1 MRANDLNFPF
11 PVLGM
16 PGVMQGDPPKVTY
29 TSYIPDKNLIQ
40 IPYRWVFDIDV
51 KNKCI
56 LDLIQT
62 GKAQYMCEVT
72 CSATLM
78 RKCIFSATPK
88 IEVVLGRREV
98 NKRVEFSL
106 YVVAKERIADY
117 DNDAANEDYRELAP
131 FDIDVGSPLA
141 VLSSYRW
148 DADLCYEDLT
158 SLRSILQ
165 VLKNTSDPSQEYVTL
180 NLEHDYIQI
189 LLPSQEYDAFME
201 KSHTDAFGEVIKSS
215 LILYS
220 LQAALYQFSPEL
232 THRWERAVDT
242 YIKQDSKFEGLSIE
256 NKGDIPLIAA
266 KMLGNPFKR
275 LGGTLTKL
283 TVRSPESAEAQG
295 DEDEENE

>member
-16 PGVMQGDPPKVTY
+16 PGVMQGEPPKVSY
-29 TSYIPDKNLIQ
+29 TPYIPNKNLIQ
-40 IPYRWVFDIDV
+40 VPYRWVFEIDI
-51 KNKCI
+51 KNQCI
-56 LDLIQT
+56 LDLIQA

-78 RKCIFSATPK
+78 RKCIFSPTPK

-106 YVVAKERIADY
+106 YVVAKEHIADY

-165 VLKNTSDPSQEYVTL
+165 VLKNTSDPAQEYVTL

-189 LLPSQEYDAFME
+189 LLPAQQYDAFME

-215 LILYS
+215 LILYA
-220 LQAALYQFSPEL
+220 LQAALNQFSPEL

-242 YIKQDSKFEGLSIE
+242 YIRQDSKFEGLSLE

-275 LGGTLTKL
+275 LGETLPKL
-283 TVRSPESAEAQG
+283 TVLSAESAEVSG
-295 DEDEENE
+295 DEEEEAE

>member
-16 PGVMQGDPPKVTY
+16 PGVMHGESPKVSY

-40 IPYRWVFDIDV
+40 VPYRWVFDIDI

-78 RKCIFSATPK
+78 RKCIFSAVPK
-88 IEVVLGRREV
+88 IEVVLDRREV

-106 YVVAKERIADY
+106 YVVAKEHIADY

-141 VLSSYRW
+141 VLPSYRW

-165 VLKNTSDPSQEYVTL
+165 VLKNSSDPAQEYVTL

-189 LLPSQEYDAFME
+189 LLPAQQYDAFME
-201 KSHTDAFGEVIKSS
+201 KSQTDAFGEVIKSS
-215 LILYS
+215 LILYA
-220 LQAALYQFSPEL
+220 LQAALYQFSSEL
-232 THRWERAVDT
+232 THRWERAVDK
-242 YIKQDSKFEGLSIE
+242 YIRQDSKFEGLLLE

-275 LGGTLTKL
+275 LGETLPKL
-283 TVRSPESAEAQG
+283 TVLSPESAETQA

>member
-1 MRANDLNFPF
+1 
-11 PVLGM
+11 
-16 PGVMQGDPPKVTY
+16 MQGEPPKVSY

-40 IPYRWVFDIDV
+40 VPYRWVFDIDI

-56 LDLIQT
+56 LDLIQA

-78 RKCIFSATPK
+78 RKCIFSADPK
-88 IEVVLGRREV
+88 IEVILGRREV

-106 YVVAKERIADY
+106 YVVATEHIDNY

-165 VLKNTSDPSQEYVTL
+165 VRKNTSDPSQEYITL

-189 LLPSQEYDAFME
+189 YLPAQQFDAFME

-215 LILYS
+215 LILYA

-242 YIKQDSKFEGLSIE
+242 YIRQDSKFEGLSLE

-275 LGGTLTKL
+275 LGETLPKL
-283 TVRSPESAEAQG
+283 TVISPESAEAQA

>member
-16 PGVMQGDPPKVTY
+16 PGVMQGDPPKVAY

-40 IPYRWVFDIDV
+40 VPYRWVFDIDI
-51 KNKCI
+51 KNQCI
-56 LDLIQT
+56 IDLIQA

-78 RKCIFSATPK
+78 RKCIFSSTPK

-106 YVVAKERIADY
+106 YVVAKEHIADY

-165 VLKNTSDPSQEYVTL
+165 VLKNTSDPAQQFVTL
-180 NLEHDYIQI
+180 SLEHEYIQI
-189 LLPSQEYDAFME
+189 LLPAQQYDAFME
-201 KSHTDAFGEVIKSS
+201 KSQTDAFAEVIKSS
-215 LILYS
+215 LIMYA
-220 LQAALYQFSPEL
+220 LQAALSQVSPEL

-242 YIKQDSKFEGLSIE
+242 YIKQDSKFEGLSLE
-256 NKGDIPLIAA
+256 NKGDVPIIAA
-266 KMLGNPFKR
+266 KMLGNPFKQ
-275 LGGTLTKL
+275 LAETLPKL
-283 TVRSPESAEAQG
+283 AVLSPESSEASG

>member
-16 PGVMQGDPPKVTY
+16 PGVMQGDPPKVVD

-40 IPYRWVFDIDV
+40 VPYRWVFDIDI
-51 KNKCI
+51 KNQCI
-56 LDLIQT
+56 LNLIQA

-78 RKCIFSATPK
+78 RKCIFSSTPK

-98 NKRVEFSL
+98 NKRVEFAL
-106 YVVAKERIADY
+106 YVVAKEHIANY

-165 VLKNTSDPSQEYVTL
+165 VLKNTSDPTQEYVTL
-180 NLEHDYIQI
+180 NLEHEYIQI
-189 LLPSQEYDAFME
+189 FLPAQQYDAFME

-215 LILYS
+215 LILYA
-220 LQAALYQFSPEL
+220 LQAALNQFSSDL

-242 YIKQDSKFEGLSIE
+242 YIRQDSKFEGLSLE

-275 LGGTLTKL
+275 LGETLPKL
-283 TVRSPESAEAQG
+283 TVLSAESAEVSG
-295 DEDEENE
+295 DEEEEAE

>member
-1 MRANDLNFPF
+1 MRASDLNFPF
-11 PVLGM
+11 PVLDMHGS
-16 PGVMQGDPPKVTY
+16 MQGELPKVAY

-40 IPYRWVFDIDV
+40 VPYRWVFDIDIR
-51 KNKCI
+51 NQCI
-56 LDLIQT
+56 LNLIQS

-72 CSATLM
+72 CTATLM
-78 RKCIFSATPK
+78 RKCIFSSTPK

-98 NKRVEFSL
+98 NKRVEFAL
-106 YVVAKERIADY
+106 YVVAKEHIYDY
-117 DNDAANEDYRELAP
+117 DNEAANDDYRELAP

-141 VLSSYRW
+141 VLSTYRW

-180 NLEHDYIQI
+180 NLEHEYIQI
-189 LLPSQEYDAFME
+189 LLPAQQYDAFME
-201 KSHTDAFGEVIKSS
+201 KSQTESFGEVIKSS
-215 LILYS
+215 LVLYA
-220 LQAALYQFSPEL
+220 LQAALSQVSPEL

-242 YIKQDSKFEGLSIE
+242 YIKQDSKFDGLSLE

-275 LGGTLTKL
+275 LAETLPKL
-283 TVRSPESAEAQG
+283 VIRSLDSVEATD
-295 DEDEENE
+295 DEDDDNE

>member
-16 PGVMQGDPPKVTY
+16 PGVMQGEPPKVSY

-40 IPYRWVFDIDV
+40 VPYRWVFDIDI

-56 LDLIQT
+56 LDLIQA

-78 RKCIFSATPK
+78 RKCIFSAAPK
-88 IEVVLGRREV
+88 IEVILGRREV

-106 YVVAKERIADY
+106 YVVATEHIDNY

-165 VLKNTSDPSQEYVTL
+165 VRKNTSDPSQEYITL

-189 LLPSQEYDAFME
+189 YLPAQQFDAFME

-215 LILYS
+215 LILYAF
-220 LQAALYQFSPEL
+220 QAALYQFSPEL

-242 YIKQDSKFEGLSIE
+242 YIRQDSKFEGLSLE

-275 LGGTLTKL
+275 LGETLPKL
-283 TVRSPESAEAQG
+283 TVISPESAEAQA

>member
-16 PGVMQGDPPKVTY
+16 PGVMQGESPKVSY
-29 TSYIPDKNLIQ
+29 ASYIPDKNLILV
-40 IPYRWVFDIDV
+40 PYRWVFDIDI
-51 KNKCI
+51 KNQCI
-56 LDLIQT
+56 LDLIQK

-106 YVVAKERIADY
+106 YVVAKEHIADY

-189 LLPSQEYDAFME
+189 LLPALQYDAFME
-201 KSHTDAFGEVIKSS
+201 KSQTDAFGEVIKSS
-215 LILYS
+215 LILYA

-242 YIKQDSKFEGLSIE
+242 YIKQDSKFEGLSLE
-256 NKGDIPLIAA
+256 NRGDIPLIAA
-266 KMLGNPFKR
+266 KMLGNPFRR
-275 LGGTLTKL
+275 LGATLTKL
-283 TVRSPESAEAQG
+283 TELLPETVEVQG